1 MNVAEVQK
9 LQQDIAIANDK
20 LSQAKAIV
28 ESAKQKQDEILKANN
43 VSSIEELQE
52 LVSSKESEL
61 NKMILAAK
69 MYLAK
74 VNPIIDEV
82 NNKTN
87 ELL

>member
-20 LSQAKAIV
+20 LVQAKATV
-28 ESAKQKQDEILKANN
+28 ESAKQKQEEILKANN
-43 VSSIEELQE
+43 VSSLEELQE
-52 LVSSKESEL
+52 LVTAKEAEL
-61 NKMILAAK
+61 NKLILAAR

-74 VNPIIDEV
+74 VNPIIEEV
-82 NNKTN
+82 KAKTN

>member
-20 LSQAKAIV
+20 LVQAKATV
-28 ESAKQKQDEILKANN
+28 ESAKQKQEEILKANG
-43 VSSIEELQE
+43 VSSYEELQE
-52 LVSSKESEL
+52 LVNNKQAEL
-61 NKMILAAK
+61 NKLILAAR

-74 VNPIIDEV
+74 VNPIIEEV
-82 NNKTN
+82 KNKTN